1 MATTV
6 DELLVRIKA
15 DTKQLEAAL
24 DRTKT
29 QTQNTTKGVG
39 GLGAALK
46 RLGPIIATTTAA
58 FAAFRVGKGIADTG
72 DQFEALRISLNKLA
86 GGEAQGA
93 EFFNEIRVFA
103 ETTPFQL
110 EDVTKA
116 FIALKSNGIEPNNR
130 MMTAFGDAASL
141 ALNPL
146 EAFNAMVRI
155 TQRAA
160 GGGLGLVELEQ
171 IATQGIPVFKIL
183 EDEIGKTRME
193 LSELGKTSEGADII
207 MQGLISGLEK
217 RFGGIMGERMQLL
230 STEISNLEIA
240 FKGLQNTIFEGGLGD
255 MLKNVAASM
264 REFVNATNDAIQ
276 AGRQQEQLQDLPES
290 VANAL
295 TAEGIESGDVST
307 LGRMGRLRAED
318 AKDAL
323 GVEEAMA
330 SEFETLANRRV
341 EIQEILNESLSGLR
355 GRDLNDAKQ
364 ARRDLKEEAEQ
375 IDSHILSLHA
385 LTDAR
390 LRARE
395 EEKPTEEEKKEED
408 TGPTIEVIEARDRLL
423 KLIEKSATPQ
433 EKLNELIKDQN
444 TALDELDPTQAERLK
459 AILQEMQE
467 DIDLKSNKEAFGD
480 LKKLVESTVD
490 PVAELQDEINQLQ
503 TLVDTNNLDIL
514 KFIFGEDFTTD
525 EALQKIQELKDN
537 LKEIK
542 EGAEEVQETLGDKM
556 AEAVAQSVNA
566 FGVDFVNALLDGK
579 SALDSFKNFAQ
590 NLVSQIISIFLQL
603 AVINPILKSIFGSGG
618 FDVEG
623 FDDLP
628 TLNAKGGT
636 YQPNRPMIVG
646 ERGPELI
653 IPNTGG
659 KVLNNMNTKN
669 ALGGGGGI
677 IINQNLNFS
686 TGIVPT
692 VRTEVQRM
700 LPEIAEVSKASV
712 LEATRRGGSYRRG
725 LLNA

>member
-375 IDSHILSLHA
+375 IDSQILSLHA

>member
-15 DTKQLEAAL
+15 DTKQLETAL

-183 EDEIGKTRME
+183 EDEISKTRLE

-207 MQGLISGLEK
+207 MQALISGLEK

-276 AGRQQEQLQDLPES
+276 AGRQQEQLEDLPES

-355 GRDLNDAKQ
+355 GKDLKDAKK

-375 IDSHILSLHA
+375 IDSQILSLHA

-395 EEKPTEEEKKEED
+395 AEKPTEEEKQDED

-444 TALDELDPTQAERLK
+444 TALDELDPTQQERLK
-459 AILQEMQE
+459 SILKEMQE
-467 DIDLKSNKEAFGD
+467 DIDLKNNKEAFGD

-525 EALQKIQELKDN
+525 EANQKIRELRDN

-542 EGAEEVQETLGDKM
+542 EGAEEVQQTLGDKM

-566 FGVDFVNALLDGK
+566 FGVDFVNALLEGK

-628 TLNAKGGT
+628 VLNAKGGT

-677 IINQNLNFS
+677 VINQNLNFS
-686 TGIVPT
+686 TGVVPT
-692 VRTEVQRM
+692 VRTEITKM
-700 LPEIAEVSKASV
+700 LPQIAEVSKASV
-712 LEATRRGGSYRRG
+712 LEATRRGGSFRRG

>member
-15 DTKQLEAAL
+15 DTKQLESAL
-24 DRTKT
+24 NRTKNRT
-29 QTQNTTKGVG
+29 KDTAKGVG

-58 FAAFRVGKGIADTG
+58 FAAFRVGKGIAQTG

-183 EDEIGKTRME
+183 EDEIGKTRLE

-355 GRDLNDAKQ
+355 GKDLRDAKK

-375 IDSHILSLHA
+375 IDSQILSLHA

-395 EEKPTEEEKKEED
+395 AEKPTEEEKEDED
-408 TGPTIEVIEARDRLL
+408 TGPSIEVIEARDRLL

-444 TALDELDPTQAERLK
+444 TALNELDPTQAERLK
-459 AILQEMQE
+459 AILKEMQE

-525 EALQKIQELKDN
+525 EANQKIRELRDN

-542 EGAEEVQETLGDKM
+542 EGAEEVQETFGDKM

-669 ALGGGGGI
+669 ALSGGGGI

>member
-15 DTKQLEAAL
+15 DTKQLESAL
-24 DRTKT
+24 NRTKNRT
-29 QTQNTTKGVG
+29 KDTAKGVG

-58 FAAFRVGKGIADTG
+58 FAAFRVGKGIAQTG

-183 EDEIGKTRME
+183 EDEIGKTRLE

-355 GRDLNDAKQ
+355 GKDLRDAKK

-375 IDSHILSLHA
+375 IDSQILSLHA

-395 EEKPTEEEKKEED
+395 AEKPTEEEKEDED

-444 TALDELDPTQAERLK
+444 TALNELDPTQAERLK
-459 AILQEMQE
+459 AILKEMQE

-525 EALQKIQELKDN
+525 EANQKIRELRDN

-542 EGAEEVQETLGDKM
+542 EGAEEVQETFGDKM

-669 ALGGGGGI
+669 ALSGGGGI

>member
-72 DQFEALRISLNKLA
+72 AQFEALRISLNKLA

-375 IDSHILSLHA
+375 IDSQILSLHA

>member
-295 TAEGIESGDVST
+295 TAEGIESEDVST

-330 SEFETLANRRV
+330 TEFETLANRRV

-355 GRDLNDAKQ
+355 GKDLRDAKK

-375 IDSHILSLHA
+375 IDSQILSLHA

-467 DIDLKSNKEAFGD
+467 DIDLKNNKEAFGD

-490 PVAELQDEINQLQ
+490 PVAELQEEINQLQ

-525 EALQKIQELKDN
+525 EALQKIEELKDN

-692 VRTEVQRM
+692 VRTEIQRM

>member
-375 IDSHILSLHA
+375 IDSQILSLHA

-659 KVLNNMNTKN
+659 KVLNNMNTKT

>member
-15 DTKQLEAAL
+15 DTKQLETAL

-375 IDSHILSLHA
+375 IDSQILSLHA

>member
-375 IDSHILSLHA
+375 IDSQILSLHA

-636 YQPNRPMIVG
+636 YHPNRPMIVG

>member
-15 DTKQLEAAL
+15 DTKQLETAL

-330 SEFETLANRRV
+330 SEFENLANRRV

-355 GRDLNDAKQ
+355 GRDLNDAKR
-364 ARRDLKEEAEQ
+364 AREQLREEAKQ
-375 IDSHILSLHA
+375 IDSQILSLHA

-395 EEKPTEEEKKEED
+395 AEKPTEEEKEEED
-408 TGPTIEVIEARDRLL
+408 QGPTIEVIEARDRLL

-444 TALDELDPTQAERLK
+444 TALNELDPTQAERLK
-459 AILQEMQE
+459 AILEEMQE

-514 KFIFGEDFTTD
+514 KFIFGEEFTTD
-525 EALQKIQELKDN
+525 EANQKIQELRDN

-542 EGAEEVQETLGDKM
+542 EGAEEVQETFGDKM

-579 SALDSFKNFAQ
+579 TALDSFKNFAQ

-677 IINQNLNFS
+677 IINQTLNFS

>member
-15 DTKQLEAAL
+15 DTKQLETAL

-183 EDEIGKTRME
+183 EDEISKTRLE

-207 MQGLISGLEK
+207 MQALISGLEK

-276 AGRQQEQLQDLPES
+276 AGRQQEQLEDLPES

-355 GRDLNDAKQ
+355 GKDLKDAKK

-375 IDSHILSLHA
+375 IDSQILSLHA

-395 EEKPTEEEKKEED
+395 AEKPTEEEKEDED

-444 TALDELDPTQAERLK
+444 TALDELDPTQQERLK
-459 AILQEMQE
+459 SILKEMQE
-467 DIDLKSNKEAFGD
+467 DIDLKNNKEAFGD

-525 EALQKIQELKDN
+525 EANQKIRELRDN

-542 EGAEEVQETLGDKM
+542 EGAEEVQQTLGDKM

-566 FGVDFVNALLDGK
+566 FGVDFVNALLEGK

-628 TLNAKGGT
+628 VLNAKGGT

-677 IINQNLNFS
+677 VINQNLNFS
-686 TGIVPT
+686 TGVVPT
-692 VRTEVQRM
+692 VRTEITKM
-700 LPEIAEVSKASV
+700 LPQIAEVSKASV
-712 LEATRRGGSYRRG
+712 LEATRRGGSFRRG

>member
-355 GRDLNDAKQ
+355 GRDLNDAKR
-364 ARRDLKEEAEQ
+364 AREQLREEAKQ
-375 IDSHILSLHA
+375 IDSQILSLHA

>member
-15 DTKQLEAAL
+15 DTKQLESAL
-24 DRTKT
+24 NRTKNRT
-29 QTQNTTKGVG
+29 KDTAKGVG

-58 FAAFRVGKGIADTG
+58 FAAFRVGKGIAQTG

-183 EDEIGKTRME
+183 EDEIGKTRLE

-355 GRDLNDAKQ
+355 GKDLRDAKK

-375 IDSHILSLHA
+375 IDSQILSLHA

-395 EEKPTEEEKKEED
+395 AEKPTEEEKEDED

-444 TALDELDPTQAERLK
+444 TALNELDPTQAERLK
-459 AILQEMQE
+459 AILKEMQE

-525 EALQKIQELKDN
+525 EANQKIRELRDN

-542 EGAEEVQETLGDKM
+542 EGAEEVQETFGDKM

-692 VRTEVQRM
+692 VRTEIQRM

>member
-24 DRTKT
+24 NRTKNRT
-29 QTQNTTKGVG
+29 KDTTKGVG

-307 LGRMGRLRAED
+307 LGRMGRLRALR

-323 GVEEAMA
+323 GVEDAMA

-355 GRDLNDAKQ
+355 GRDLRDAQK

-375 IDSHILSLHA
+375 IDSQILSLHA

-395 EEKPTEEEKKEED
+395 AEKPTEEEKEDED

-459 AILQEMQE
+459 AILEEMQE

-480 LKKLVESTVD
+480 LKKLVQSTVD

-525 EALQKIQELKDN
+525 EANQKIKELRDN

-542 EGAEEVQETLGDKM
+542 EGAEEVQETFGDKM

-669 ALGGGGGI
+669 ALSGGGGI

-692 VRTEVQRM
+692 VRTEIQRM